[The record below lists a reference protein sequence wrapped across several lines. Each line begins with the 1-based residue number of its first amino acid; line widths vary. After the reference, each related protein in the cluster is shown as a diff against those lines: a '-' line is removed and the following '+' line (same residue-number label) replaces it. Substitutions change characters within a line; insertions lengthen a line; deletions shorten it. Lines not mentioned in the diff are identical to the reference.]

1 MYKIKKT
8 NDDWKKILTPEQFN
22 ICRLSGTEIPFTGKY
37 WDSKLKGKYHCI
49 CCGELLFSSEKKY
62 DSGTGWPSFWDSL
75 DKKKIKTAV
84 DNSNGVTRTEIKCNC
99 CDSHLGHVFDDG
111 PEPTKLR
118 YCVNSESLDFKKS

>member
-22 ICRLSGTEIPFTGKY
+22 ICRLSETEAPFTGKY
-37 WDSKLKGKYHCI
+37 WDNKLKGKYHCI

-75 DKKKIKTAV
+75 DKKKIKTTV
-84 DNSNGVTRTEIKCNC
+84 DYSNGATRTEIKCNC
-99 CDSHLGHVFDDG
+99 CDSHLGHVFNDG